1 MSKNIHFIG
10 INGSGL
16 VGVACL
22 AKENGFNISGCD
34 LSKKGNYS
42 KQLEDLNIDVE
53 VGQSPEHLK
62 GIDKL
67 VVSSAVFFK
76 DKYKN
81 IPEIMEA
88 LKQNIEIT
96 RWQDFLDKE
105 LAKNKDLIC
114 VSGTHGKTTT
124 TTIVA
129 TMLDVLNSDPTV
141 VIGGINKKWNKNYR
155 NGKGKYFVCEADE
168 YGNNFTYYHPK
179 YIIINNIEMEHP
191 EFFQD
196 LEGYKQNFI
205 NFIRNIRD
213 FGTIVFNGDDNNI
226 VDILEKEKDYLKNKN
241 IKLIAYI
248 TDENNRK
255 NDNIKYN
262 FLKFDNNEFILEN
275 KKYKTNDG
283 LCGEHNFRNASVA
296 ILLLEEL
303 GFEYK
308 NIYNCLLECELPK
321 RRMEK
326 VFVND
331 RFSVYDDYA
340 HHHTQIFYN
349 LKTLKNNINKN
360 EKIIAVL
367 EPHLI
372 SRYKENSEE
381 YNKYMEIADYPIIT
395 KFFKSREIDLPDLD
409 MKDYLNGTNIEYI
422 IDFNEVVNRIKEII
436 NIEKTKKMHIVIMG
450 AGLSY
455 KLTEKIID
463 LLKNKNLM

>member
-1 MSKNIHFIG
+1 MLKNIHFIG

-34 LSKKGNYS
+34 LNKKGNYS
-42 KQLEDLNIDVE
+42 KQLEDLNINVE
-53 VGQSPEHLK
+53 VGQSPEHLN

-81 IPEIMEA
+81 IPEITEA
-88 LKQNIEIT
+88 LKKGIEVT

-105 LAKNKDLIC
+105 LAKNKELIC

-124 TTIVA
+124 TTIVS
-129 TMLDVLNSDPTV
+129 TMLEEAKTDPTAI
-141 VIGGINKKWNKNYR
+141 IGGVNKKWNKNYK

-196 LEGYKQNFI
+196 LDGYKQNFMV
-205 NFIRNIRD
+205 FIKNIKNN
-213 FGTIVFNGDDNNI
+213 GVIIFNGDDENI
-226 VDILEKEKDYLKNKN
+226 VDILEKEKDFLKNKN

-248 TDENNRK
+248 TDENNKK
-255 NDNIKYN
+255 NNDVKYN

-275 KKYKTNDG
+275 KKYKTTG
-283 LCGEHNFRNASVA
+283 ELQGEHNFRNASMA
-296 ILLLEEL
+296 ILLFEEL
-303 GFEYK
+303 GFKYE
-308 NIYNCLLECELPK
+308 NIYNYLLKCELPK

-326 VFVND
+326 VFEND

-349 LKTLKNNINKN
+349 LKTLKDNINKN
-360 EKIIAVL
+360 EIIIAIL

-372 SRYKENSEE
+372 SRYKDNSKK
-381 YNKYMEIADYPIIT
+381 YNEYMEISNYPIIT
-395 KFFKSREIDLPDLD
+395 KFFKSREMDLPDLN
-409 MKDYLNGTNIEYI
+409 MVDYLKGTKIEYI
-422 IDFNEVVNRIKEII
+422 IDFDEVAKRVEEII
-436 NIEKTKKMHIVIMG
+436 NSNKTQKIHILVMG

-455 KLTEKIID
+455 KLTEKIVN
-463 LLKNKNLM
+463 LLKNKI